1 MRSEHLLH
9 TIPPVFDARSR
20 VLLLGSFPSPKS
32 REVGFF
38 YGHPQNRM
46 WRVLAAVLG
55 EDGAGV
61 AASSAAGA
69 TAAVGRG
76 DAEPA
81 GGSAGASALAATGS
95 SAVAVP
101 RTIEERRAFLLRNR
115 IAMWDVIAS
124 CSIEGASDASIR
136 DVVPND
142 LSRVLDAAPI
152 QAIFCTGSKAH
163 QLYRR
168 YQEPVTGVPARK
180 LPSTSAANASWSL
193 ERLVEAYRVVAQAA
207 RT

>member
-1 MRSEHLLH
+1 MEAQTLEH

-46 WRVLAAVLG
+46 WRVLAAVMA
-55 EDGAGV
+55 E
-61 AASSAAGA
+61 
-69 TAAVGRG
+69 AVG
-76 DAEPA
+76 DAA
-81 GGSAGASALAATGS
+81 RVDT
-95 SAVAVP
+95 VAVP
-101 RTIEERRAFLLRNR
+101 QTTEERRAFLLRNR

-152 QAIFCTGSKAH
+152 QAIFCTGAKAH

-193 ERLVEAYRVVAQAA
+193 ERLVEAYRAVAQAVRA
-207 RT
+207 